1 MAQLIPV
8 NIEEEMKSSYLDYAM
23 SVIIGRAIP
32 DVRDGLKPVH
42 RRILY
47 AMKELGNDWNKPYK
61 KSARVVGDVIGKYHP
76 HGDTA
81 VYESIV
87 RMAQDFSTRYPLIDG
102 QGNFGSIDGDPP
114 AAMRYTE
121 VRLSRFAH
129 ELLAELNYDTVDFI
143 PNYDESDQEP
153 VVLPARLPNLMVN
166 GSSGIAVGMATN
178 IPPHNL
184 TEVIDGVIALIENPE
199 LSVEELM
206 QIIPGPDFPTAGYIY
221 GSEGIKQAYKTGK
234 GIIQLRARAYIEKD
248 EKRGKE
254 SIIITEIPYMVN
266 KAKLIEK
273 IAELVSSKKLEGIAD
288 LRDESNKE
296 GIRIVIELKKNEIA
310 QAILNYLYKHTQM
323 QISFGIILLAIVNNR
338 PVILNLKDMLFHF
351 IQFREEVITRKSRFE
366 LKKAEE
372 RAHILE
378 GFKKAL
384 DHIDEIIS
392 LIKKSPSPME
402 ARKRLKDRFSFS
414 DQQAQ
419 AILELRLQRL
429 TALERE
435 KIIEEYKKL
444 IKEIARLK
452 ELLSNEKLLHNLIIE
467 ELTEIKNMFGDS
479 RRTEIIYDTKEISIE
494 DMIAKED
501 MVVTISHRGY
511 VKRTPASLYRSQ
523 RRGGKGRLGM
533 NISEDDFAEKIFVA
547 STHTQIL
554 FFTESGKVFKLKV
567 HELPQIGPASRGKAI
582 VNLLNLPANEKI
594 SAKLPVEEFLKD
606 RYVIMATKNGIV
618 KKTELSKFKNVKQNG
633 VTAIQIKEGDKLI
646 SAKLTN
652 GDDYIL
658 VASQKGL
665 SVHFHEQE
673 VRSMGRNAQ
682 GVIGIRLKKGDHLV
696 SMEITKKG
704 ATVLTVTENGY
715 GKRTRVD
722 EYSVHSRGTRG
733 IITIKTNERNG
744 DVVAVRQLNN
754 GDDILIITDRGKLL
768 RLRAD
773 DIPIISRNTMG
784 VKLID
789 LEQEEKVVDVA
800 TFVEENKVLD
810 FPARLF
816 TCN

>member
-618 KKTELSKFKNVKQNG
+618 KKTELSKFKN
-633 VTAIQIKEGDKLI
+633 IK
-646 SAKLTN
+646 
-652 GDDYIL
+652 
-658 VASQKGL
+658 
-665 SVHFHEQE
+665 
-673 VRSMGRNAQ
+673 
-682 GVIGIRLKKGDHLV
+682 
-696 SMEITKKG
+696 
-704 ATVLTVTENGY
+704 
-715 GKRTRVD
+715 
-722 EYSVHSRGTRG
+722 
-733 IITIKTNERNG
+733 
-744 DVVAVRQLNN
+744 
-754 GDDILIITDRGKLL
+754 
-768 RLRAD
+768 
-773 DIPIISRNTMG
+773 
-784 VKLID
+784 
-789 LEQEEKVVDVA
+789 
-800 TFVEENKVLD
+800 
-810 FPARLF
+810 
-816 TCN
+816 

>member
-23 SVIIGRAIP
+23 SVIVGRAIP

-733 IITIKTNERNG
+733 IITIRTNERNG

-800 TFVEENKVLD
+800 TFVEEN
-810 FPARLF
+810 
-816 TCN
+816 NN

>member
-1 MAQLIPV
+1 
-8 NIEEEMKSSYLDYAM
+8 
-23 SVIIGRAIP
+23 
-32 DVRDGLKPVH
+32 
-42 RRILY
+42 
-47 AMKELGNDWNKPYK
+47 
-61 KSARVVGDVIGKYHP
+61 
-76 HGDTA
+76 
-81 VYESIV
+81 
-87 RMAQDFSTRYPLIDG
+87 
-102 QGNFGSIDGDPP
+102 
-114 AAMRYTE
+114 
-121 VRLSRFAH
+121 
-129 ELLAELNYDTVDFI
+129 
-143 PNYDESDQEP
+143 
-153 VVLPARLPNLMVN
+153 
-166 GSSGIAVGMATN
+166 
-178 IPPHNL
+178 
-184 TEVIDGVIALIENPE
+184 
-199 LSVEELM
+199 
-206 QIIPGPDFPTAGYIY
+206 
-221 GSEGIKQAYKTGK
+221 
-234 GIIQLRARAYIEKD
+234 
-248 EKRGKE
+248 
-254 SIIITEIPYMVN
+254 
-266 KAKLIEK
+266 
-273 IAELVSSKKLEGIAD
+273 
-288 LRDESNKE
+288 
-296 GIRIVIELKKNEIA
+296 
-310 QAILNYLYKHTQM
+310 
-323 QISFGIILLAIVNNR
+323 
-338 PVILNLKDMLFHF
+338 
-351 IQFREEVITRKSRFE
+351 
-366 LKKAEE
+366 
-372 RAHILE
+372 
-378 GFKKAL
+378 
-384 DHIDEIIS
+384 
-392 LIKKSPSPME
+392 ME

-800 TFVEENKVLD
+800 TFVEEN
-810 FPARLF
+810 
-816 TCN
+816 NN

>member
-800 TFVEENKVLD
+800 TFVEEN
-810 FPARLF
+810 
-816 TCN
+816 NN

>member
-1 MAQLIPV
+1 ME
-8 NIEEEMKSSYLDYAM
+8 N
-23 SVIIGRAIP
+23 
-32 DVRDGLKPVH
+32 
-42 RRILY
+42 
-47 AMKELGNDWNKPYK
+47 
-61 KSARVVGDVIGKYHP
+61 
-76 HGDTA
+76 
-81 VYESIV
+81 
-87 RMAQDFSTRYPLIDG
+87 
-102 QGNFGSIDGDPP
+102 PP

-800 TFVEENKVLD
+800 TFVEEN
-810 FPARLF
+810 
-816 TCN
+816 NN